1 MPAFLVTVM
10 VVALVV
16 LALAG
21 VLLLRR
27 VMHKE
32 GRAVEA
38 ESRAARRTTTTT
50 HPQPTEES

>member
-16 LALAG
+16 IGLSA

-27 VMHKE
+27 VMRTE
-32 GRAVEA
+32 ATAVEA
-38 ESRAARRTTTTT
+38 ETTADTR
-50 HPQPTEES
+50 TEEP

>member
-27 VMHKE
+27 VMGKE

-50 HPQPTEES
+50 HPQPTEEP

>member
-21 VLLLRR
+21 LLLLRR
-27 VMHKE
+27 VMGKE
-32 GRAVEA
+32 ARAVEA
-38 ESRAARRTTTTT
+38 ENRAARRTSTTK
-50 HPQPTEES
+50 HPSPTEES